1 QYVESSSYNSY
12 NNNIKMNK
20 IIKIIFFLA
29 FTFSLAPETVLANNK
44 IKIGL
49 LIPLTGKNSEIGQSI
64 IKSTRLAIN
73 TINNVSI
80 EIVPKDTQS
89 NPAITLR
96 AAKELANSGIKIVI
110 GPVFNESL
118 IYLDELNELTFLA
131 LTNKNDNFSKNIINA
146 GISSKGVFGTG
157 VSVAFD
163 PRSLG
168 TQIDD
173 SVMQKN
179 LATRLAL
186 RNKSYILNVSTKV
199 LDGKIF
205 VTGKVDD
212 PEEKLQITKLAW
224 ETKGARSVKNDI
236 KIKEDFNFQQS
247 AKDLLITSQLRTAL
261 IFNKK
266 IKATNYQIDT
276 YKKKIFIY
284 GISLTTEERKEVINE
299 AKEILDVEDVIA
311 SIVLVE
317 DLRIQKN

>member
-1 QYVESSSYNSY
+1 MKNR
-12 NNNIKMNK
+12 
-20 IIKIIFFLA
+20 IFLTILVFL
-29 FTFSLAPETVLANNK
+29 FFSGCV
-44 IKIGL
+44 
-49 LIPLTGKNSEIGQSI
+49 
-64 IKSTRLAIN
+64 
-73 TINNVSI
+73 
-80 EIVPKDTQS
+80 
-89 NPAITLR
+89 
-96 AAKELANSGIKIVI
+96 
-110 GPVFNESL
+110 
-118 IYLDELNELTFLA
+118 
-131 LTNKNDNFSKNIINA
+131 

-179 LATRLAL
+179 LTARLAIRDKIYL
-186 RNKSYILNVSTKV
+186 LSVNTKV
-199 LDGKIF
+199 LDGRIF
-205 VTGKVDD
+205 LTGKVED

-224 ETKGARSVKNDI
+224 ETKGVRSVRNDI
-236 KIKEDFNFQQS
+236 TIKEDFNFKQS

-261 IFNKK
+261 IFNKQ

-284 GISLTTEERKEVINE
+284 GISLTVDERKEVIKE
-299 AKEILDVEDVIA
+299 AKEILDVQDVIA